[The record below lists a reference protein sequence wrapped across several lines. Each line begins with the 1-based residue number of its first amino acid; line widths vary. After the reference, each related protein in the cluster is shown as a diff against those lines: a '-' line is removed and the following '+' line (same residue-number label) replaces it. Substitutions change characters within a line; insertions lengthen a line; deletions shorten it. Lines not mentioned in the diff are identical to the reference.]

1 MSLMDTFTQFF
12 TNETMREEATKVVVD
27 GLWATGEAALEAAQ
41 QNAYGLAI
49 GTTVVVGLGTA
60 ALAARKYGLPTL
72 PSFRNTRSAPTSTDT
87 QSKKEEKET
96 GSKHQA
102 SSVADTS
109 EPRGRTTEIHD
120 HLEGEENAK
129 SDRSRTPSPTRK

>member
-12 TNETMREEATKVVVD
+12 TNGTMREEATKVVVD

-49 GTTVVVGLGTA
+49 GTTVAVGLGTA

-72 PSFRNTRSAPTSTDT
+72 PSFRKKKKKKQALNIKLLLRLT
-87 QSKKEEKET
+87 QANHVVE
-96 GSKHQA
+96 
-102 SSVADTS
+102 
-109 EPRGRTTEIHD
+109 
-120 HLEGEENAK
+120 
-129 SDRSRTPSPTRK
+129 